1 MRRRSSSRTRATSL
15 LSRIVLAT
23 ISLALLIVAL
33 VGCGTAEEKRDVADS
48 SGLFHFKVP
57 AEWQFQVTSGTTSV
71 YAAEALPEGG
81 AEADAL
87 AIVAMVSDTTTETP
101 VPEAL
106 VEYVAYWGETRGW
119 TNVEAGEPVDATV
132 GGRAAS
138 RVDITAT
145 DGNGRAFRAAYIWV
159 RTNNR
164 EVLITAVTPPENWDT
179 YAADLDAVLTDWFWH
194 RPEGTS
200 AEETTTP

>member
-1 MRRRSSSRTRATSL
+1 MSPVESDEPPESSPPNEGAAGSL
-15 LSRIVLAT
+15 DPDLLA
-23 ISLALLIVAL
+23 
-33 VGCGTAEEKRDVADS
+33 R
-48 SGLFHFKVP
+48 
-57 AEWQFQVTSGTTSV
+57 
-71 YAAEALPEGG
+71 YGG
-81 AEADAL
+81 
-87 AIVAMVSDTTTETP
+87 P

-145 DGNGRAFRAAYIWV
+145 DGNGRAFRAAYVWV